1 MREALV
7 VLGAFLVG
15 SIPFSFLI
23 GRGFGVDVRKVGSGN
38 VGSTNVMREV
48 GKTAGI
54 LAFVLDAGK
63 GGAAV
68 VLVHSV
74 FSGDLLPPLGA
85 AAAVLGHM
93 FPPWLAF
100 RGGKGVA
107 TGLGAFAPLA
117 PMSAAAA
124 VAAFVPVT
132 VLTRYVSLG
141 SLAGTATLVVSAFWL
156 CPRPVAL
163 AALFSGTLI
172 FWRHR
177 GNLGRLVKGTE
188 RSLGGPS

>member
-1 MREALV
+1 MREA
-7 VLGAFLVG
+7 
-15 SIPFSFLI
+15 
-23 GRGFGVDVRKVGSGN
+23 GRA
-38 VGSTNVMREV
+38 
-48 GKTAGI
+48 AGI
-54 LAFVLDAGK
+54 LAFILDAGK

-68 VLVHSV
+68 LLIRSL
-74 FSGDLLPPLGA
+74 FPGDVLPPLGA
-85 AAAVLGHM
+85 TAAVVGHM

-117 PMSAAAA
+117 PISAAAA

-132 VLTRYVSLG
+132 ALTRYVSLG
-141 SLAGTATLVVSAFWL
+141 SLAGTATLVASSFWL
-156 CPRPVAL
+156 SPRPVAL
-163 AALFSGTLI
+163 AALLSGTLI

-177 GNLGRLVKGTE
+177 SNLDRLLKGTE